1 MARGFVELRGRP
13 IRSVPSRHVRAWRV
27 APLTAQELLAA
38 LAGVPGSK
46 TVPVEDDGI
55 VESRVVGGVEIAL
68 AAQQDEQALR
78 KLWRGRFG
86 GGPTPLL
93 LVADEPDQ
101 DEVLRTLGPL
111 GHDSPI
117 RLVGSADL
125 LSVLERLPSLGKLQA
140 VRELAEELE
149 RLDRT
154 GVSGLQVKGL
164 GTQHLFTTRL
174 RDDPRWSRLE
184 ELSQDLPGDWR
195 PLFEQLGYE
204 VEQLPGR
211 NWLLQAN
218 GKPAALVRPLADASA
233 FAKLDAEG
241 RPPEGLLIQDC
252 LEQGVPYGFLASG
265 GRLRL
270 FEAKPVSGSAVARYL
285 ELDASTLTDNDRPL
299 LGLLAPEYL
308 AGEAFE
314 SLMRDARDFG
324 AKLRERIDAAI
335 RQTVLPALGRELGEW
350 AEREGID
357 LADDEKREE
366 LEAAALAF
374 VFRALFLL
382 YAESARHLPVDHEA
396 YRPHSFTQIV
406 RDAAEGVSARSTT
419 LWDRIKVLVAA
430 LRQGEDSWLV
440 PAYNGALFAADGFE
454 GAEIL
459 ERASMR
465 NDALAPALVA
475 LGIDDKSGAGYDFSG
490 LAIGHLGHIYEGLLS
505 LRLSV
510 ADRPYTYH
518 AKSDRYVAAGDE
530 DAEVKIG
537 KLLWLTDEGGRKGGG
552 VYYTPEPLVRHLV
565 RRGVGPAFER
575 HLEEVEGLAEDDP
588 DSAAHRLLQFR
599 VLDPA
604 CGSAHFL
611 VAVVDELA
619 DVTARFLARRP
630 LPALRAQ
637 VDDLRAGA
645 GATYGV
651 GIEDVSLLRRLV
663 LKHCVYGVDLSPMG
677 AEIAK
682 ISLWLA
688 SFVPGLSL
696 AYLDHNVKVGNSLIG
711 VADKNAFTGF
721 AADVLNRAVD
731 DAAEAATRLLDVK
744 DRTPDEVEESK
755 QIEREA
761 LKRGAKA
768 RTLLDLWVAE
778 PLGLPGARDLAWG
791 QSEDLDKPENAE
803 AVLQA
808 SALARD
814 YRAVHWPLEFPEV
827 FASDG
832 FDAIVGNPPWE
843 QVRTDEVSFFVHHW
857 PGLKSLS
864 EAERRK
870 ALEDLRKT
878 RPELESRFQAE
889 LERLERLRTYWSSDT
904 GFTTGGGGF
913 PDLYKLFCQR
923 YGQLLRSGGAL
934 SVVLP
939 RAAFVV
945 MGSADFRQWLFEQN
959 TPERLDFLV
968 NAGRWA
974 FDAEPRYTAALL
986 VARSAAR
993 DDSRSFEVA
1002 GVANSET
1009 AFANQ
1014 TSAPGL
1020 RLTRA
1025 ALGPLLEVPLLQTA
1039 EAAALLQKLRGDGTR
1054 FPHGSGRWSCFAVQE
1069 LNEKFDRHLWEG
1081 ATEGWELW
1089 KGESFDQF
1097 NPHGAENRLCPPT
1110 DEVRAKV
1117 NKARPGAGSILA
1129 ADVPTPKRV
1138 EAVAREVGRARVAFR
1153 DVSRATDSRT
1163 LRAALVP
1170 PETFLLNS
1178 APYLAF
1184 VEGDNFGR
1192 SCCLGVMNSLPLDWQ
1207 ARRFVENHVNFFIL
1221 EGLLVPALDDRT
1233 HDQIGR
1239 AAARLS
1245 CPDERFADFAA
1256 ATGVEVGPLTPEE
1269 RNELRAE
1276 IDALVARA
1284 YGLDEADLETI
1295 FADFTRD
1302 AVPETY
1308 RDRVRNRFRELTEK
1322 GLTSP
1327 VTTSH

>member
-1 MARGFVELRGRP
+1 MVRDCVGVRGRP
-13 IRSVPSRHVRAWRV
+13 VRSLPSRHARVWRV
-27 APLTAQELLAA
+27 APLKAQELLAA
-38 LAGVPGSK
+38 LAAVPGSK
-46 TVPVEDDGI
+46 TVPVEDDAI

-68 AAQQDEQALR
+68 TTEPDEQALR
-78 KLWRGRFG
+78 KLWRSRFG

-93 LVADEPDQ
+93 LLADEPDQ
-101 DEVLRTLGPL
+101 DEVLRALGPL

-125 LSVLERLPSLGKLQA
+125 LPILERLPSLGKLQA

-174 RDDPRWSRLE
+174 RDDPRWTRLE
-184 ELSQDLPGDWR
+184 ELSQNIPGDWR

-204 VEQLPGR
+204 VERQPAR
-211 NWLLQAN
+211 NWLLRAD
-218 GKPAALVRPLADASA
+218 GKPVALIRPLADASS
-233 FAKLDAEG
+233 FAKIDAEG

-252 LEQGVPYGFLASG
+252 LEQGVPYGLLASG

-270 FEAKPVSGSAVARYL
+270 FEAKPISGSAVARYL
-285 ELDASTLTDNDRPL
+285 ELDASTLTEGDRPL

-308 AGEAFE
+308 AGEGFE

-350 AEREGID
+350 AERDGID
-357 LADDEKREE
+357 LGDDEKRAE

-465 NDALAPALVA
+465 NDALTPALVA
-475 LGIDDKSGAGYDFSG
+475 LGIDKKSGAGYDFSG
-490 LAIGHLGHIYEGLLS
+490 LEIGHLGHIYEGLLS

-510 ADRPYTYH
+510 ADRPYLYD
-518 AKSDRYVAAGDE
+518 AKNDRYVAADDE
-530 DAEVKIG
+530 EPEVETG

-565 RRGVGPAFER
+565 RRGVVPAFER
-575 HLEEVEGLAEDDP
+575 HLEEVKELAENDP
-588 DSAAHRLLQFR
+588 ETAAHRLLEFR

-619 DVTARFLARRP
+619 DATARFLARRP
-630 LPALRAQ
+630 MPALRAQ
-637 VDDLRAGA
+637 LDDLRAGA

-696 AYLDHNVKVGNSLIG
+696 AYLDHNIKVGNSLIG
-711 VADKNAFTGF
+711 AADRSAFMGF
-721 AADVLNRAVD
+721 AGDVLTRAVD
-731 DAAEAATRLLDVK
+731 EAAEAAAHLLDVQ

-755 QIEREA
+755 RIERDAQE
-761 LKRGAKA
+761 RGAKA

-778 PLGLPGARDLAWG
+778 PLGLPGARDVAWG
-791 QSEDLDKPENAE
+791 QAEELDKLENAE
-803 AVLQA
+803 VVARA
-808 SALARD
+808 SALARE
-814 YRAVHWPLEFPEV
+814 YRVFHWPLEFPEV
-827 FASDG
+827 FAGDG
-832 FDAIVGNPPWE
+832 FDAVVGNPPWDKVTVE
-843 QVRTDEVSFFVHHW
+843 EHSFYARHR
-857 PGLKSLS
+857 PGLRGLAES
-864 EAERRK
+864 ERLAAIEELNIERP
-870 ALEDLRKT
+870 DLLAR
-878 RPELESRFQAE
+878 LES
-889 LERLERLRTYWSSDT
+889 ERAKVAILKRYFYGQT
-904 GFTTGGGGF
+904 GYAPGAGD
-913 PDLYKLFCQR
+913 PDLYKFFCQR
-923 YGQLLRSGGAL
+923 YRTLVARGGSL
-934 SVVLP
+934 VVVLP
-939 RAAFVV
+939 RAAFIAK
-945 MGSADFRQWLFEQN
+945 GSAEFRRWLFTE
-959 TPERLDFLV
+959 TSVERLDFLL
-968 NAGRWA
+968 NSGRWA
-974 FDAEPRYTAALL
+974 FDAEPRYTVALL
-986 VARSAAR
+986 VTRASPSSH
-993 DDSRSFEVA
+993 DHSFEAA
-1002 GVANSET
+1002 GVAASEASFEKQRST
-1009 AFANQ
+1009 AIVLRGQ
-1014 TSAPGL
+1014 T
-1020 RLTRA
+1020 
-1025 ALGPLLEVPLLQTA
+1025 LGPLMEVPLLPSQ
-1039 EAAALLQKLRGDGTR
+1039 AAADVLEKLRAEPGTTFAYGGTR
-1054 FPHGSGRWSCFAVQE
+1054 WRCFPLRE
-1069 LNEKFDRHLWEG
+1069 LHETGDKELWRNALTG
-1081 ATEGWELW
+1081 APLW
-1089 KGESFDQF
+1089 KGDSFDQYD
-1097 NPHGAENRLCPPT
+1097 PHGTGARFCPIT
-1110 DEVRAKV
+1110 DEVLKKLR
-1117 NKARPGAGSILA
+1117 RPRAGSDSVLA
-1129 ADVPTPKRV
+1129 EEVPTSERV
-1138 EAVAREVGRARVAFR
+1138 RIAESERERARVAFR
-1153 DVSRATDSRT
+1153 DVTRATDSRT
-1163 LRAALVP
+1163 VRAVLVP
-1170 PETFLLNS
+1170 EGVLLTHLAPFLVFIEND
-1178 APYLAF
+1178 ARHRA
-1184 VEGDNFGR
+1184 
-1192 SCCLGVMNSLPLDWQ
+1192 CCLGVLNSLAFDWQ
-1207 ARRFVENHVNFFIL
+1207 ARRFVENHLSYYVL
-1221 EGLLVPALDDRT
+1221 DGLYVPLLADDET
-1233 HDQIGR
+1233 YSKIAR

-1256 ATGVEVGPLTPEE
+1256 ATGVKVGPLTEGQ
-1269 RNELRAE
+1269 RDDLRAE
-1276 IDALVARA
+1276 ID
-1284 YGLDEADLETI
+1284 GLDEGDLETV
-1295 FADFTRD
+1295 FADFTLD

-1308 RDRVRNRFRELTEK
+1308 RERIRNRFRQLADV
-1322 GLTSP
+1322 GLSSP
-1327 VTTSH
+1327 SSSVTAAH